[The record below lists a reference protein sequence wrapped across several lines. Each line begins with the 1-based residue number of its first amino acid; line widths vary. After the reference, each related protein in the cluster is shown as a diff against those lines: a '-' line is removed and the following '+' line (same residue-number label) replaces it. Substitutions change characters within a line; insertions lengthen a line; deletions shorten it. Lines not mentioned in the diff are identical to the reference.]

1 MFYNINIRRL
11 NKVKDTYIEIYILY
25 ILLILLK
32 KGYPVKIPY
41 SSGHTGQS

>member
-1 MFYNINIRRL
+1 MFYNINISCL
-11 NKVKDTYIEIYILY
+11 NKVKNTYMVNFILP
-25 ILLILLK
+25 ILLK